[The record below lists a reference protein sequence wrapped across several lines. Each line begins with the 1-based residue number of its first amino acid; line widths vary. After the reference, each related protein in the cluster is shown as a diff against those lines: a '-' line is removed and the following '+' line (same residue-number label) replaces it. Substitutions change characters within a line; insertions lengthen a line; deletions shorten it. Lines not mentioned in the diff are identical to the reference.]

1 MTLLLLTKGGQ
12 RFWAR
17 PGQSMRGQALRGVW
31 PLLVLGAKGNE
42 PPPSI
47 HEAPGRRDFSL
58 QDAQLPV
65 AVADSVVLL
74 WRTKGQSGPE
84 LGGSGLG
91 RFGHKHDFTLC
102 PRNGKGLL
110 CRGAGVAVFG

>member
-47 HEAPGRRDFSL
+47 HEAPGGRDFSL